1 MHEIYFKF
9 WHLQEEWNTNNINWG
24 QDKHKTHTL
33 HAEDQIKTQNRKYYE
48 IFSNRLK
55 NKLKKTKI
63 YICPI
68 KLHSTYIL
76 KNVNLIFHN
85 MNGDI
90 L

>member
-1 MHEIYFKF
+1 MKF
-9 WHLQEEWNTNNINWG
+9 TLNFGTFRKNGIQITKNWG

-63 YICPI
+63 YFCPI
-68 KLHSTYIL
+68 RLHSTNIL